1 MALDNDIG
9 QFQANPLFALFDIE
23 AIRLIAFSADARVL
37 RPGDLLFR
45 QGDVSDG
52 GYLVVSGALSL
63 TDGETEELFGPGA
76 LVGELALFTQTA
88 RPVSATAA
96 EPTTLRRIPRH
107 LMRRVLTEYP
117 GTAARIRDRIG
128 QQVANLGGELKA
140 ISALLPEADEDTE
153 GGA

>member
-1 MALDNDIG
+1 MALDSDIG
-9 QFQANPLFALFDIE
+9 QFQANPLFSLFEVE
-23 AIRLIAFSADARVL
+23 AIRLIAFSADTRML

-52 GYLVVSGALSL
+52 GYLVVTGRLSL
-63 TDGETEELFGPGA
+63 TDGETEELHGPGA

-88 RPVSATAA
+88 RPVSASAA

-117 GTAARIRDRIG
+117 GTAARIRDRFG
-128 QQVANLGGELKA
+128 QRIVDVGGALRA
-140 ISALLPEADEDTE
+140 ISALLPDAADEAAT
-153 GGA
+153 

>member
-1 MALDNDIG
+1 MALDSDIG
-9 QFQANPLFALFDIE
+9 QFQANPLFALFDTE
-23 AIRLIAFSADARVL
+23 AVRLIAFSADTRML

-52 GYLVVSGALSL
+52 GYLVVSGMMSL
-63 TDGETEELFGPGA
+63 TDGETEELHGPGA

-117 GTAARIRDRIG
+117 ATAARIRDQIGRRIID
-128 QQVANLGGELKA
+128 VGGELKA
-140 ISALLPEADEDTE
+140 ISALLPDAADEPA
-153 GGA
+153 G